1 MRPLTVDLQL
11 LEAIE
16 HHAHATI
23 ADHVLLDRVSAECPS
38 ASLRDIS
45 HAALY
50 AATDATRQD
59 VRITVQLYNFA
70 LNVRRLT

>member
-11 LEAIE
+11 LDAIE
-16 HHAHATI
+16 HHTNAAI
-23 ADHVLLDRVSAECPS
+23 EDRDLLDRVSAECPS